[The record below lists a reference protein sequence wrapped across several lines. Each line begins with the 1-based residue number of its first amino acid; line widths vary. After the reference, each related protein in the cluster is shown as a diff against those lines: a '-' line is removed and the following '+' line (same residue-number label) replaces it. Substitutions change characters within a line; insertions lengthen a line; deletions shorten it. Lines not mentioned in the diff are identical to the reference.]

1 MKAPR
6 LVFRMRLSLAIVLAC
21 AALRAEPVLLT
32 YDGSGRLLRQDR
44 AVVRPGGFALAPR
57 EALVGAASAALLD
70 ENGGIHP
77 VLWISADDA
86 DAGVLELYIGA
97 QAPRGPDPATT
108 LGKRVKTPDHEAS
121 VRYTKE
127 SGGFGVISRLD
138 CGGPSDTRSGP
149 LYDEHGLLLGWHAVK
164 VVDGQP
170 LAFAIPLAR
179 LDAIKATLHLSLA
192 QWNVAHDP
200 AREADYQRGLG
211 HLWADDFE
219 GALYYFQKATE
230 SDPGNARAWYH
241 LAFAEGKLGHGKA
254 KTASYRKAVELD
266 PAFPPARYYLG
277 FSLLMNGDR
286 AGALKEYEQLKKLD
300 ASWALRLRLF
310 LDAAHVDI
318 LDKNHTHDRSA
329 RFR

>member
-1 MKAPR
+1 MK
-6 LVFRMRLSLAIVLAC
+6 LSICLILAC

-44 AVVRPGGFALAPR
+44 AVVRAGGFALAPR
-57 EALVGAASAALLD
+57 DALFGAASATLLD
-70 ENGGIHP
+70 DNGRLHP

-97 QAPRGPDPATT
+97 QAPRGPDPATA

-138 CGGPSDTRSGP
+138 CGGPADTRSGP
-149 LYDEHGLLLGWHAVK
+149 LYDEHGLLAGWHAVK
-164 VVDGQP
+164 VVDGQI

-179 LDAIKATLHLSLA
+179 LDAVNATRHLSLA
-192 QWNVAHDP
+192 QWNAAHDA

-219 GALYYFQKATE
+219 GASYYFRKATE
-230 SDPGNARAWYH
+230 SDPANARAWYH

-254 KTASYRKAVELD
+254 KTAAYRKAVELD
-266 PAFPPARYYLG
+266 PAFPPAHYYLG

-286 AGALKEYEQLKKLD
+286 DGAVKEYEQLKKLD
-300 ASWALRLRLF
+300 ASWALRLKLF
-310 LDAAHVDI
+310 LDTAHVDI
-318 LDKNHTHDRSA
+318 LDKNHVHNHNTQLR
-329 RFR
+329 